1 MMHQFWR
8 LTMKTNPEADYAWAF
23 ELMCNYYMSLM
34 EGDTHLVEDAFTL
47 MQQHGIINEN
57 NELIEDEEE

>member
-1 MMHQFWR
+1 
-8 LTMKTNPEADYAWAF
+8 MKTNPEADYAWAF